1 MSGPWGPKDDN
12 DDVNLAKLYYRKSA
26 TKRKKEMV
34 PTKEQT
40 RKVCVSVLCSPY
52 SIFQELM
59 CYVLTSRNFLSQ
71 EPSLYTTLL
80 SVHT

>member
-52 SIFQELM
+52 FSGELM
-59 CYVLTSRNFLSQ
+59 RYVLILRNFSSQ
-71 EPSLYTTLL
+71 ES
-80 SVHT
+80 S